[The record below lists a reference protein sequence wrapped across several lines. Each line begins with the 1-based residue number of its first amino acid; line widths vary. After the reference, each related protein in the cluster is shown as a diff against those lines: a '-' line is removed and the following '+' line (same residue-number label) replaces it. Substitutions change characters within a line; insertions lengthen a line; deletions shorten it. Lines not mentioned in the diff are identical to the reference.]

1 MIEVFDDIVPKTA
14 LNFIGLCTGQYG
26 GNLTYKN
33 KVLQVSDTKIE
44 GASIV
49 TGNGTGAQS
58 IYGSKFEDEGVW
70 LKHSERGLLSMASK
84 GPN

>member
-1 MIEVFDDIVPKTA
+1 M
-14 LNFIGLCTGQYG
+14 
-26 GNLTYKN
+26 
-33 KVLQVSDTKIE
+33 QVSDTKIE